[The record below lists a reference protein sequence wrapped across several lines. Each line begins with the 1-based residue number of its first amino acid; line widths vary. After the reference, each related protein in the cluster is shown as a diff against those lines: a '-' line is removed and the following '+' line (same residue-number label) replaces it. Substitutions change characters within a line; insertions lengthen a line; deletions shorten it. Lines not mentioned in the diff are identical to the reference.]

1 MVAPTNKAW
10 DKAMATIKSYFKYV
24 PQFEYYE
31 DLIEK
36 KLQTVKLED
45 ATGMQDSVS
54 KMAMIASLLYNN
66 NIYDNKKLKN
76 LQNGASL
83 SCDSLV
89 STSSVKMYS
98 EDATELFANTTR
110 VENSNGA
117 MWVTTDDTLHMRT
130 WTIWNPEIR
139 LEAEY
144 TNSWTDPGLVYG
156 SPEIK
161 TVNKQNEEVQGSIS
175 NNRYIEVVPASKSV
189 NPEIYFSL
197 PNVRSTEYSV
207 YVVFVPANINSKY
220 YAEPLKKNHLEFTLG
235 YADEKGKI
243 TEDVFKDIDP
253 AVDSLQNVPGMT
265 AKVDTTYVGDVTF
278 KTSYVGMSSSSQTYA
293 PYLRIRSRVSS
304 KQTVT
309 YDRTLRIDC
318 IILRPKDLDN
328 YIKAHP
334 DYKYDRGLY
343 N

>member
-1 MVAPTNKAW
+1 
-10 DKAMATIKSYFKYV
+10 
-24 PQFEYYE
+24 
-31 DLIEK
+31 
-36 KLQTVKLED
+36 
-45 ATGMQDSVS
+45 
-54 KMAMIASLLYNN
+54 
-66 NIYDNKKLKN
+66 
-76 LQNGASL
+76 
-83 SCDSLV
+83 
-89 STSSVKMYS
+89 
-98 EDATELFANTTR
+98 
-110 VENSNGA
+110 
-117 MWVTTDDTLHMRT
+117 
-130 WTIWNPEIR
+130 
-139 LEAEY
+139 
-144 TNSWTDPGLVYG
+144 
-156 SPEIK
+156 
-161 TVNKQNEEVQGSIS
+161 
-175 NNRYIEVVPASKSV
+175 
-189 NPEIYFSL
+189 
-197 PNVRSTEYSV
+197 
-207 YVVFVPANINSKY
+207 
-220 YAEPLKKNHLEFTLG
+220 LKKNHLEFTLG